1 MSKLPPE
8 LHPLGGGDNRPEPRD
23 PQFVPDPEC
32 RESLAEA
39 THELQLILDPD
50 FLQSGARYPTFFI
63 GKSGSDHGAHRRPSD
78 KTCCVRF
85 WGDWSQVCREA
96 RRLPTSKRVLGLV
109 AFADRTNS
117 EKHFT
122 NLAHELENI

>member
-39 THELQLILDPD
+39 TYELQLILDPD
-50 FLQSGARYPTFFI
+50 FLQSGARYPTFFYRQVRI
-63 GKSGSDHGAHRRPSD
+63 GSRCAPQALGQD
-78 KTCCVRF
+78 
-85 WGDWSQVCREA
+85 
-96 RRLPTSKRVLGLV
+96 VLCAILG
-109 AFADRTNS
+109 
-117 EKHFT
+117 
-122 NLAHELENI
+122 